1 MSSREKPHLNLV
13 IIGHV
18 DHGKSTMTGHLLYLA
33 GAVDERTI
41 NRYAADSEKIG
52 RGTWKFAWVLD
63 KLKEERE
70 RGVTIDIAFYKFSTR
85 KYYFTII
92 DAPGHRDFVKNMI
105 TGTSQADA
113 AVLVVAAATGD
124 FEAGISSQGQTR
136 EHAILAKTLG
146 VNQIIVAI
154 NKMDAIDYKEDRYD
168 EIKNELGSYLKGIGY
183 DLSKVEFVPVSGI
196 EGDNLKDKSTNMAWY
211 KGPTLLESLDLLV
224 DPPRPTDKPLR
235 LPIQDVYSISGIGTV
250 PSGRVETG
258 VMKPGD
264 DIIFLPS
271 DKSATVNSIEM
282 HHETVPVAGPGDN
295 IGFNCKGIGKR
306 DVRKGDVVGP
316 QDNPPTVA
324 NLFQAQ
330 VMVLRHPSAI
340 STGYTPVVHAGTA
353 QVACI
358 FQEILH
364 KTTGGVKEDKP
375 SFIKNGDSAVVRMKP
390 TKPMCVEAFQEFPQ
404 LGRFAVRDMG
414 QTIAVGVV
422 LKIEE

>member
-41 NRYAADSEKIG
+41 DRYAADSEKIG

-113 AVLVVAAATGD
+113 ALLVVAAATGE

-154 NKMDAIDYKEDRYD
+154 NKMDAANYSEDRYD
-168 EIKNELGSYLKGIGY
+168 EVKNELGSYLKGIGY
-183 DLSKVEFVPVSGI
+183 DLSKVEFVPVSGM
-196 EGDNLKDKSTNMAWY
+196 EGDNLKDKSANMPWY
-211 KGPTLLESLDLLV
+211 KG
-224 DPPRPTDKPLR
+224 
-235 LPIQDVYSISGIGTV
+235 
-250 PSGRVETG
+250 
-258 VMKPGD
+258 
-264 DIIFLPS
+264 
-271 DKSATVNSIEM
+271 
-282 HHETVPVAGPGDN
+282 
-295 IGFNCKGIGKR
+295 
-306 DVRKGDVVGP
+306 
-316 QDNPPTVA
+316 
-324 NLFQAQ
+324 
-330 VMVLRHPSAI
+330 
-340 STGYTPVVHAGTA
+340 
-353 QVACI
+353 
-358 FQEILH
+358 
-364 KTTGGVKEDKP
+364 
-375 SFIKNGDSAVVRMKP
+375 
-390 TKPMCVEAFQEFPQ
+390 
-404 LGRFAVRDMG
+404 
-414 QTIAVGVV
+414 
-422 LKIEE
+422 